1 MISSSLKPYVKT
13 QSGANIKRTVE
24 YVNRLCIK
32 VLATFFLLRAFE
44 NRAGTRGIPSNVPPD
59 RESMLTKFGKNG
71 AHMGK
76 VW

>member
-1 MISSSLKPYVKT
+1 MKT
-13 QSGANIKRTVE
+13 QSGANIRRTVE

-44 NRAGTRGIPSNVPPD
+44 NRAGTRGMPSNVPPD
-59 RESMLTKFGKNG
+59 RESMLTKFGRIG
-71 AHMGK
+71 AHIGR